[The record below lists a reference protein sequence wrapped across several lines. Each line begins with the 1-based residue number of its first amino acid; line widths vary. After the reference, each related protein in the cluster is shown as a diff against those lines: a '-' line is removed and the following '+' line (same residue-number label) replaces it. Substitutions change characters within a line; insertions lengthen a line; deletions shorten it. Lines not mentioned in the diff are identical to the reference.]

1 MARSRSPLAVLAT
14 LLVMTACADDPGAA
28 EPDGGLVD
36 ASPDAP
42 DLSAALFARD
52 HVVEVAIELPAAD
65 WDAIRTQT
73 RPGDTLVGADCQDAP
88 FGSPFTAR
96 MATVTVDGQRLEQ
109 VAVRKKGFLGSLDD
123 DKPSLKLKFDE
134 VIADQEV
141 AGVRG
146 LTLNNNRQDPSFL
159 RQCLAYDLFSA
170 AGLPAPRCNLAHV
183 TVNGRDLGVFTN
195 VESVNKR
202 FLARHFASAD
212 GRLYEGTLSDFRTGW
227 LATFEPKTDEANPD
241 RSDLEALAAAVAVPD
256 AQLLAALAPVV
267 DVEEFLTFW
276 AMETLLGHGDGY
288 AGNTNNFFV
297 YREPGSARLHFLPW
311 GVDGVAQP
319 APATPPDSVVMANGV
334 LARRLYLLPETRTRY
349 LARMQQLLDQ
359 VWDAP
364 ARVAAIDQ
372 LAALLLPRIGNDPFA
387 AGQDVPAAIDEL
399 RRFFRERPRQV
410 APTIA
415 NAPPWTRALRSSFC
429 FIELG
434 PMAATFSTTFKTA
447 DPPDVFAAGTG
458 TLTGTL
464 GGVPVTA
471 SRIGSNAKL
480 GDGGAVEVQL
490 FALVAPT
497 EVLVAV
503 VQVPPAAFAPGPP
516 RPIPI
521 FSSFLFRFDPTTGV
535 GEIIGTL
542 VGGTLELTQAAVR
555 DGAPVVGRWSGTV
568 YSSPF

>member
-1 MARSRSPLAVLAT
+1 MVRSRSPLAVLAT

-334 LARRLYLLPETRTRY
+334 LARRLYLLPETRARY

-415 NAPPWTRALRSSFC
+415 NAPPWTRALRASFC

>member
-42 DLSAALFARD
+42 DLTAALFARD

-202 FLARHFASAD
+202 FLARHFTSAD

-535 GEIIGTL
+535 GEIVGTL